1 VRQGIAGDVYIC
13 GAVRTAGGRR
23 GGALSA
29 WHPADLGGQVIDGVL
44 EQAGMDP
51 GGVDD
56 VIFGCVSQ
64 IGPQT
69 FNVAR
74 TSIMS
79 SSLPDSV
86 PGVTVDRQCGSS
98 QQAAH
103 FAAQAVSSG
112 AQDVVIA
119 GGVESM
125 SMVPILSAMTVAA
138 DAGMAGP
145 FEGRAISSRYPG
157 EEFSQFAGAERV
169 GRKYGVTRSELI
181 DFAVASHVRARAATD
196 AGRFKEEIRPLPVRR
211 ADGSDGGEHTTDEGI
226 REPDPDKIAGLAP
239 LVDGGLINAAMASQ
253 ICDGASAILVASQ
266 RGADKFGLT
275 PLAAIRGLSVVGSD
289 PVMVLEGPIPATR
302 KLLDRSDLKLDEIDL
317 YEVNEAFGSV
327 PLAWVHALG
336 ADTARLN
343 VNGGAQALGH
353 PLGATGTKLITTLV
367 HELRR
372 RASRFGIVAICEGLG
387 TANAT
392 LIEAL

>member
-1 VRQGIAGDVYIC
+1 MRNNISADVFIC

-23 GGALSA
+23 NGALSA
-29 WHPADLGGQVIDGVL
+29 WHPADLGGAVIDALL
-44 EQAGMDP
+44 EQTGMDP
-51 GGVDD
+51 AGVDD

-74 TSIMS
+74 TSVMS

-86 PGVTVDRQCGSS
+86 PGVSVDRQCGSS

-103 FAAQAVSSG
+103 FAAQAVASG
-112 AQDVVIA
+112 AQDVIIA

-125 SMVPILSAMTVAA
+125 SQVPISSAVTVAA
-138 DAGMAGP
+138 SAGMGGP
-145 FEGRAISSRYPG
+145 FDGRVISGKYPG
-157 EEFSQFAGAERV
+157 EDFSQFVGAERV
-169 GRKYGVTRSELI
+169 GKKYGVTTAELI
-181 DFAVASHVRARAATD
+181 DFAVSSHVRAQVATD
-196 AGRFKEEIRPLPVRR
+196 EGRFKHEIVPLTVVNP
-211 ADGSDGGEHTTDEGI
+211 DGSTSQHEIDEGI
-226 REPDPDKIAGLAP
+226 RKPNRDKIASLAP
-239 LVDGGLINAAMASQ
+239 LVEGGLINAAMASQ
-253 ICDGASAILVASQ
+253 IADGASAILIANR
-266 RGADKFGLT
+266 RGVERYGLT
-275 PLAAIRGLSVVGSD
+275 PLAAIRSIAVAGSD
-289 PVMVLEGPIPATR
+289 PTMVLEGPIPATQ
-302 KLLDRSDLKLDEIDL
+302 KLLARSEIELADISL

-327 PLAWVHALG
+327 PLAWSHALG
-336 ADTARLN
+336 ADLDRLN

-372 RASRFGIVAICEGLG
+372 TGDKFGLVAICEGLG

>member
-1 VRQGIAGDVYIC
+1 MKPNISQEVFIC

-23 GGALSA
+23 NGALSA
-29 WHPADLGGQVIDGVL
+29 WHPADLGGAVIDALL
-44 EQAGMDP
+44 EQTGMSP
-51 GGVDD
+51 EGVED

-69 FNVAR
+69 FNLGR
-74 TSIMS
+74 TAVMS
-79 SSLPDSV
+79 SSLPDTV

-103 FAAQAVSSG
+103 FAAQAVACGS
-112 AQDVVIA
+112 QDVIIA

-125 SMVPILSAMTVAA
+125 SKVPISSPAMVGIA
-138 DAGMAGP
+138 AGMDGP
-145 FEGRAISSRYPG
+145 FDGRAISSRFPG
-157 EEFSQFAGAERV
+157 QDFSQFVGAERV
-169 GRKYGVTRSELI
+169 GRKYGVTSTELI
-181 DFAVASHVRARAATD
+181 DFAVSSHVRAQIATD
-196 AGRFKEEIRPLPVRR
+196 ESRFKHEIVPLTVTKP
-211 ADGSDGGEHTTDEGI
+211 DGSTSQHEVDEGI
-226 REPDPDKIAGLAP
+226 REPDRTKIAALAP
-239 LVDGGLINAAMASQ
+239 LVEGGLINAAMASQ
-253 ICDGASAILVASQ
+253 ITDGASAVLIANR
-266 RGADKFGLT
+266 RGLERYGLT
-275 PLAAIRGLSVVGSD
+275 PLAAIRSIAVVGSD
-289 PVMVLEGPIPATR
+289 PLMVLEGPIPATE
-302 KLLDRSDLKLDEIDL
+302 KLLARSDMDLPEISL

-327 PLAWVHALG
+327 PLAWAHALG
-336 ADTARLN
+336 GDLNRLN

-372 RASRFGIVAICEGLG
+372 TGNQYGLVAICEGLG

>member
-1 VRQGIAGDVYIC
+1 MQQGISDDVYIC

-29 WHPADLGGQVIDGVL
+29 WHPADLGGAVIDGL
-44 EQAGMDP
+44 LQQAGMDTA
-51 GGVDD
+51 GVDD

-103 FAAQAVSSG
+103 FAAQAVASG
-112 AQDVVIA
+112 SQDVVIA
-119 GGVESM
+119 GGIESM
-125 SMVPILSAMTVAA
+125 SNVPILSAMTVATA
-138 DAGMAGP
+138 AGMRGP
-145 FEGRAISSRYPG
+145 FDGRAIASRYPG
-157 EEFSQFAGAERV
+157 EEFSQFVGAERV
-169 GRKYGVTRSELI
+169 GRKYGVTRDELI
-181 DFAVASHVRARAATD
+181 DFAIASHVRARAATD
-196 AGRFKEEIRPLPVRR
+196 EGRFKNEILPLPIPRE
-211 ADGSDGGEHTTDEGI
+211 DGSTGEHSVDEGI
-226 REPDPDKIAGLAP
+226 REPDREKISNLAP
-239 LVDGGLINAAMASQ
+239 LVEGGQINAAMASQ
-253 ICDGASAILVASQ
+253 ICDGASAILIANQ
-266 RGADKFGLT
+266 RGVDAFGLA
-275 PLAAIRGLSVVGSD
+275 PLAAIRCLSVVGSD
-289 PVMVLEGPIPATR
+289 PAMVLEGPIPATQ
-302 KLLDRSDLKLDEIDL
+302 KLLHRSDVKLDQIDL

-336 ADTARLN
+336 ADMTRLN

-367 HELRR
+367 YELRR
-372 RASRFGIVAICEGLG
+372 RGDRFGVVGICEGLG

>member
-1 VRQGIAGDVYIC
+1 VRQGISGDVYIC

-29 WHPADLGGQVIDGVL
+29 WHPADLGGAVIDAVL

-51 GGVDD
+51 AGVDD

-74 TSIMS
+74 TSVMS

-103 FAAQAVSSG
+103 FAAQAVASG
-112 AQDVVIA
+112 SQDVVIA

-125 SMVPILSAMTVAA
+125 SQVPILSAMTIAVG
-138 DAGMAGP
+138 AGMASP
-145 FEGRAISSRYPG
+145 FAGHAIASRYPG
-157 EEFSQFAGAERV
+157 EEFSQFIGAEKV
-169 GRKYGVTRSELI
+169 GRKYGVTRDELI
-181 DFAVASHVRARAATD
+181 RFAIASHVRARAATD
-196 AGRFKEEIRPLPVRR
+196 SGRFAHEIVPLPVQRE
-211 ADGSDGGEHTTDEGI
+211 DGSTARHQADEGI
-226 REPDPDKIAGLAP
+226 REPDLEKISSLPP
-239 LVDGGLINAAMASQ
+239 LVQGGMINAAMASQ
-253 ICDGASAILVASQ
+253 ICDGASAVLIASPH
-266 RGADKFGLT
+266 GVSTFGLT
-275 PLAAIRGLSVVGSD
+275 PLAAIRGLSVAGSD
-289 PVMVLEGPIPATR
+289 PAMVLEGPIPATR
-302 KLLDRSDLKLDEIDL
+302 KLLDRSDMKLDDIDL
-317 YEVNEAFGSV
+317 YEINEAFGSV
-327 PLAWVHALG
+327 PLAWAHALG
-336 ADTARLN
+336 ADMNRLN

-353 PLGATGTKLITTLV
+353 PLGATGTRLITTLI
-367 HELRR
+367 HEMRR
-372 RASRFGIVAICEGLG
+372 RGDQFGLVGICEGLG